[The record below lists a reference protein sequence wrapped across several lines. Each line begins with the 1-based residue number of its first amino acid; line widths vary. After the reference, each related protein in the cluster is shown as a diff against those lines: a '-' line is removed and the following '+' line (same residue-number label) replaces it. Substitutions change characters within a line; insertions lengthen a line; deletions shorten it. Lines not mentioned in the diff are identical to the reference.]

1 MAIDWVNKG
10 NYKQNGYHTKG
21 IKFEKEQACMK
32 NFEFGIDHLTI
43 GSVLAIADGKLQAI
57 LPGEAIKKIN
67 TSHQHVQQIV
77 KNGESV
83 YGINTGFGALANQK
97 ISEEDTRLLQY
108 KILQS
113 HSVGVGNPIPLEI
126 ARLMLLTKVHA
137 LAQGYSGVQLSTIER
152 ILWHVENDVIPIV
165 PEKGSV
171 GASGDLAPLAHLFL
185 PLIGLGEVVYKGTRK
200 RTQEVLNTFNLSPI
214 KLGPKEGLALINGTQ
229 FILAFAI
236 KAVQRLHNCLEAAD
250 IIGAM
255 SLEALTGTK
264 APFDKR
270 LHGLRPFKGNELVA
284 QRLRLLLQG
293 SDIMQSHIDCGR
305 VQDPYSLRCM
315 PQVHGASRNAWL
327 HLKDLTEIELNS
339 VTDNP
344 IVFSE
349 NDTISGG
356 NFHGQPLAL
365 PLDYACFAAAEAG
378 NISDR
383 RCYLLLEGK
392 CGLPMLLMKKA
403 GLNSGFMIPQYTTA
417 ALVTENKTL
426 CFPASADSIPTSL
439 GQEDHV
445 SMGSISGRKLV
456 QVIENLEYILAIELL
471 TACQAIEFRRP
482 LKSSELL
489 EFAHHHVRDAVSF
502 AEEDRVFANDI
513 NKVKDMI
520 ADFSFVEKV
529 NEFALSKGINLNNN
543 FEGFKI

>member
-1 MAIDWVNKG
+1 MPQSFYYGIDKLTTSIAINISSK
-10 NYKQNGYHTKG
+10 KTKG
-21 IKFEKEQACMK
+21 VLNQEAVQKIRSSEQY
-32 NFEFGIDHLTI
+32 
-43 GSVLAIADGKLQAI
+43 
-57 LPGEAIKKIN
+57 
-67 TSHQHVQQIV
+67 VQQIV
-77 KNGESV
+77 ANNKTV
-83 YGINTGFGALANQK
+83 YGINTGFGILANTK
-97 ISEEDTRLLQY
+97 VSEDDTTLLQH

-113 HSVGVGNPIPLEI
+113 HSVGVGEPIPIEVS
-126 ARLMLLTKVHA
+126 RLMLITKVHS
-137 LAQGYSGVQLSTIER
+137 LAQGYSGVRIETIER
-152 ILWHVENDVIPIV
+152 ICWHIENDVIPVV

-185 PLIGLGEVVYKGTRK
+185 PLIGLGEVFYQGTRS
-200 RTQEVLNTFNLSPI
+200 RSQDVLNKFSLQPI
-214 KLGPKEGLALINGTQ
+214 QLGPKEGLALINGTQ
-229 FILAFAI
+229 FILSFAL

-264 APFDKR
+264 APFDER
-270 LHGLRPFKGNELVA
+270 LHNLRPFAGNKLVA
-284 QRLRLLLQG
+284 QRLRSLLKD
-293 SDIMQSHIDCGR
+293 SAIMQSHVDCGR

-327 HLKDLTEIELNS
+327 HLKELTETELNA

-344 IVFSE
+344 IIFSAD
-349 NDTISGG
+349 DTISGG

-365 PLDYACFAAAEAG
+365 PLDYACFAAAEIG

-392 CGLPMLLMKKA
+392 WGLPMLLMKNV

-445 SMGSISGRKLV
+445 SMGSISGRKLNKV
-456 QVIENLEYILAIELL
+456 LDNLEYILAIELL
-471 TACQAIEFRRP
+471 TACQAIEFRHP
-482 LKSSELL
+482 LRSSEIL
-489 EFAHHHVRDAVSF
+489 EFAHEYVRQFVSF
-502 AEEDRVFANDI
+502 AEEDRIFADDI
-513 NKVKDMI
+513 EKIKSII
-520 ADFSFVEKV
+520 ADLSFVERV
-529 NEFALSKGINLNNN
+529 NEFALSKNVRLNEGYEDAFNL
-543 FEGFKI
+543 

>member
-1 MAIDWVNKG
+1 LKRG
-10 NYKQNGYHTKG
+10 NYKQNAYHSKG

-32 NFEFGIDHLTI
+32 NFQFGIDNLTV
-43 GSVLAIADGKLQAI
+43 GKVLAIADKSAKAI
-57 LPGEAIKKIN
+57 LSGEAIQKIN
-67 TSHQHVQQIV
+67 RSRQYVQQIV
-77 KNGESV
+77 KNAETV
-83 YGINTGFGALANQK
+83 YGINTGFGVLANEK

-113 HSVGVGNPIPLEI
+113 HSVGVGEAIPGEI

-137 LAQGYSGVQLSTIER
+137 LAQGYSGVQLATIER
-152 ILWHVENDVIPIV
+152 ILWHVEHNVMPVV

-185 PLIGLGEVVYKGTRK
+185 PLIGLGEVVHEGK
-200 RTQEVLNTFNLSPI
+200 RYRAEEILSRFNLAPVQ
-214 KLGPKEGLALINGTQ
+214 LGPKEGLALINGTQ
-229 FILAFAI
+229 FILAYAA
-236 KAVQRLHNCLEAAD
+236 KGVQRLHNCLEAAD

-264 APFDKR
+264 APFDSR
-270 LHGLRPFKGNELVA
+270 LHALRPFKGSQLVA
-284 QRLRLLLQG
+284 HRLELLLQG

-327 HLKDLTEIELNS
+327 HLKELTEIELNA

-344 IVFSE
+344 IVFSAE
-349 NDTISGG
+349 DTISGG

-365 PLDYACFAAAEAG
+365 PLDYACFAASEIG

-392 CGLPMLLMKKA
+392 WGLPMLLMRKV

-426 CFPASADSIPTSL
+426 CFPASADSIPTSV

-445 SMGSISGRKLV
+445 SMGSISGRKLNS
-456 QVIENLEYILAIELL
+456 IIDNLEYILAIELL

-489 EFAHHHVRDAVSF
+489 EFAHHYVRDFVSF
-502 AEEDRVFANDI
+502 AEEDRVFADDI
-513 NKVKDMI
+513 SRVKELI
-520 ADFSFVEKV
+520 ADFSFVKKV
-529 NEFALSKGINLNNN
+529 NEFASSKGIELNKG
-543 FEGFKI
+543 FDAFKI

>member
-1 MAIDWVNKG
+1 MPTQFRYGSDHLSSGKVIALA
-10 NYKQNGYHTKG
+10 NGSLKG
-21 IKFEKEQACMK
+21 ILSAKVIERIRSSAQFVR
-32 NFEFGIDHLTI
+32 NIVDR
-43 GSVLAIADGKLQAI
+43 
-57 LPGEAIKKIN
+57 N
-67 TSHQHVQQIV
+67 T
-77 KNGESV
+77 SV
-83 YGINTGFGALANQK
+83 YGINTGFGILANTK
-97 ISEEDTRLLQY
+97 ISEEDTLTLQH

-113 HSVGVGNPIPLEI
+113 HSVGVGDPIHVELAKI
-126 ARLMLLTKVHA
+126 MLITKIHA
-137 LAQGYSGVQLSTIER
+137 LAQGYSGVQLGTLER
-152 ILWHVENDVIPIV
+152 ILWHIENDLIPVV

-185 PLIGLGEVVYKGTRK
+185 PLIGLGEIFYKGK
-200 RTQEVLNTFNLSPI
+200 RYKTKEILEKFGMAPVQ
-214 KLGPKEGLALINGTQ
+214 LGPKEGLALINGTQ
-229 FILAFAI
+229 FIVSFAV
-236 KAVQRLHNCLEAAD
+236 KAVQRMHNCLEAAD

-264 APFDKR
+264 APFDQR
-270 LHGLRPFKGNELVA
+270 LHELRPYPGNKLVA
-284 QRLRLLLQG
+284 QRLRFLLKD
-293 SDIMQSHIDCGR
+293 SAIMQSHVDCGR

-327 HLKDLTEIELNS
+327 HLKDLTETELNS

-344 IVFSE
+344 VILGE

-365 PLDYACFAAAEAG
+365 PLDYACFAASEIG

-392 CGLPMLLMKKA
+392 WGLPLLLMKDV

-445 SMGSISGRKLV
+445 SMGSISGRKLCWV
-456 QVIENLEYILAIELL
+456 LDNLEYILAIELMS
-471 TACQAIEFRRP
+471 ACQAIEFRRP
-482 LKSSELL
+482 LKSSSIL
-489 EFAHHHVRDAVSF
+489 EFAHDYVREFVGF
-502 AEEDRVFANDI
+502 AEEDRIFADDI
-513 NKVKDMI
+513 SKIKNI
-520 ADFSFVEKV
+520 ISDFSFVQRLNDFSLSGQV
-529 NEFALSKGINLNNN
+529 RLNEN
-543 FEGFKI
+543 FEFFSL

>member
-1 MAIDWVNKG
+1 MN
-10 NYKQNGYHTKG
+10 
-21 IKFEKEQACMK
+21 
-32 NFEFGIDHLTI
+32 NFQFGTDHLTVGKI
-43 GSVLAIADGKLQAI
+43 LAIANKTIEGGLADDAI
-57 LPGEAIKKIN
+57 QKIN
-67 TSHQHVQQIV
+67 TSRQYVQQIV
-77 KNGESV
+77 ENDESV
-83 YGINTGFGALANQK
+83 YGINTGFGILANKK
-97 ISEEDTRLLQY
+97 ISQQDTQLLQH

-113 HSVGVGNPIPLEI
+113 HSVGIGEAVSAEI
-126 ARLMLLTKVHA
+126 AILMMLSKVHA

-152 ILWHVENDVIPIV
+152 ILWHLKNDVIPIV

-185 PLIGLGEVVYKGTRK
+185 PLIGLGEVEYKGTRYK
-200 RTQEVLNTFNLSPI
+200 AQEALNNFGLAPI
-214 KLGPKEGLALINGTQ
+214 QLGPKEGLALINGTQ
-229 FILAFAI
+229 FILAHSI

-264 APFDKR
+264 APFDER
-270 LHGLRPFKGNELVA
+270 LHVLRPFTGNKLVA
-284 QRLRLLLQG
+284 QRLRWLLQD

-327 HLKDLTEIELNS
+327 HLKELTEIELNS

-344 IVFSE
+344 IVF
-349 NDTISGG
+349 NVTDTISGG

-365 PLDYACFAAAEAG
+365 PLDYACFAAAEIG

-392 CGLPMLLMKKA
+392 WGLPMLLMNKV

-445 SMGSISGRKLV
+445 SMGSISGRKLN
-456 QVIENLEYILAIELL
+456 QVIDNLEYILAIELL

-489 EFAHHHVRDAVSF
+489 EFAHHYVRSFVSF
-502 AEEDRVFANDI
+502 AEEDRVFADDI
-513 NKVKDMI
+513 NKVKKMI
-520 ADFSFVEKV
+520 ANFSFVEKL
-529 NEFALSKGINLNNN
+529 NQYASSKGIVLNQN
-543 FEGFKI
+543 FDAFRI

>member
-1 MAIDWVNKG
+1 
-10 NYKQNGYHTKG
+10 
-21 IKFEKEQACMK
+21 MK
-32 NFEFGIDHLTI
+32 NFQFGIDRLTV
-43 GSVLAIADGKLQAI
+43 GNVMAITNRSLQAV
-57 LPGEAIKKIN
+57 LSGESIKKIN
-67 TSHQHVQQIV
+67 TSHRHVLDIV
-77 KNGESV
+77 KNGEGV
-83 YGINTGFGALANQK
+83 YGINTGFGALANEK
-97 ISEEDTRLLQY
+97 ISEEDTLLLQY

-113 HSVGVGNPIPLEI
+113 HSVGVGNPVPLEI
-126 ARLMLLTKVHA
+126 ARLMLLTKVQA
-137 LAQGYSGVQLSTIER
+137 LAQGFSGVQLSTIER
-152 ILWHVENDVIPIV
+152 ILWHVENDVIPLV

-185 PLIGLGEVVYKGTRK
+185 PLIGLGEVVYKGTRYK
-200 RTQEVLNTFNLSPI
+200 AQELLNKFGISSI
-214 KLGPKEGLALINGTQ
+214 QLGPKEGLALINGTQ
-229 FILAFAI
+229 FILAYAI

-250 IIGAM
+250 FIGAM

-264 APFDKR
+264 APFDER
-270 LHGLRPFKGNELVA
+270 LHALRPFKGNELVA

-327 HLKDLTEIELNS
+327 HLKELTEIELNS

-344 IVFSE
+344 ILFNE

-365 PLDYACFAAAEAG
+365 PLDYACFAAAEVG

-392 CGLPMLLMKKA
+392 WGLPMLLMNKV
-403 GLNSGFMIPQYTTA
+403 GINSGFMIPQYTTA

-445 SMGSISGRKLV
+445 SMGSISGRKLA

-489 EFAHHHVRDAVSF
+489 EFAHHHVRDSVSF

-513 NKVKDMI
+513 NKVKEMI
-520 ADFSFVEKV
+520 ADFSFVTNV
-529 NEFALSKGINLNNN
+529 NEFAFSKGIDLNKN